1 MREPGVKRTHAR
13 IAAVNKNTNKE
24 EFEMARITAVIAVM
38 CAVCAF
44 VSYPSAE
51 ERRQSAM
58 ETISPLAMMQTARVL
73 PAEAYDAI

>member
-1 MREPGVKRTHAR
+1 
-13 IAAVNKNTNKE
+13 
-24 EFEMARITAVIAVM
+24 MARITAVIAVM